1 MTMHTEVSQ
10 KSTERPKRVR
20 RTGPYKAADARR
32 QAILES
38 AIEHFAQWGYFNS
51 SMPKIAADVGLTK
64 AGLMH
69 HFSSKEELLS
79 AVLELRDQR
88 AFSAFYAEDFDND
101 PVRYLR
107 QVAAQTAFN
116 ESQPGLTQMF
126 SVLAAESSNEEH
138 PAHEYFQRRYKSIIE
153 AASGI
158 LAPMIAAGAL
168 REGTDVRQVAAEILA
183 VVDGFTIQWAFD
195 KANTSLHS
203 TVFNYLDRLSRSVTT
218 DGRGLGD

>member
-1 MTMHTEVSQ
+1 MTMQTEV
-10 KSTERPKRVR
+10 TTADIERPKRVR

-32 QAILES
+32 QAILET

-69 HFSSKEELLS
+69 HFASKEELLA

-88 AFSAFYAEDFDND
+88 AIAAFFAEDFQND
-101 PVRYLR
+101 PVKYFG
-107 QVAAQTAFN
+107 QVAAQAAFN
-116 ESQPGLTQMF
+116 ETQPGLTQMF
-126 SVLAAESSNEEH
+126 TVLAAEASNEEH

-158 LAPMIAAGAL
+158 LTPMIAAGAL
-168 REGTDVRQVAAEILA
+168 REGTDVRQVAAEVLA

-203 TVFNYLDRLSRSVTT
+203 MVFNYLDRLSRSVTP

>member
-1 MTMHTEVSQ
+1 MHTEVSQ
-10 KSTERPKRVR
+10 KSAERPKRVR

-32 QAILES
+32 QTILET

-69 HFSSKEELLS
+69 HFGSKEELLS

-88 AFSAFYAEDFDND
+88 AISAFFAEDFQND
-101 PVRYLR
+101 PVRYFG
-107 QVAAQTAFN
+107 QVAAQAAFN

-126 SVLAAESSNEEH
+126 TVLAAESSNEEH
-138 PAHEYFQRRYKSIIE
+138 PAHQYFQQRYESIVE

-158 LAPMIAAGAL
+158 LTPMIAAGTL
-168 REGTDVRQVAAEILA
+168 RQGTDVRQVAAEILA
-183 VVDGFTIQWAFD
+183 VVDGFTIQWALD
-195 KANTSLHS
+195 KTNTSLHS
-203 TVFNYLDRLSRSVTT
+203 TVFNYVDRLSRSVTT
-218 DGRGLGD
+218 DGRGLAD